1 MIGDTFTVLRKE
13 WLEFRDQLLRLRRG
27 GLSAVVIVLLLG
39 VVTPLQ
45 VGPEWL
51 GSWVVMFYFPTLASS
66 MASAL
71 IVDAIAGER
80 ERQTLESLLA
90 TRLSDAS
97 ILVGKML
104 AALSYGCAF
113 VAVNAIVATV
123 TLNIAFPQQ
132 APLFFD
138 ARFGG
143 LLTSLTFAACL
154 AQTGIGVF
162 ISLRSQTVRQAQQ
175 TFGVIMLVL
184 LLAPAIVFQLLPDSQ
199 RASIVFTVRAWG
211 QERIALTAA
220 AVLGSIGVLA
230 AITAW
235 GRFRRGKLA
244 LE

>member
-1 MIGDTFTVLRKE
+1 MIADTVTILHKE

-27 GLSAVVIVLLLG
+27 GLSAVVIVVLLG
-39 VVTPLQ
+39 IVTPLQ
-45 VGPEWL
+45 FGPEWL
-51 GSWVVMFYFPTLASS
+51 SSWVVMFYFPTLASS

-90 TRLSDAS
+90 SRLSDAS
-97 ILVGKML
+97 ILFGKML

-113 VAVNAIVATV
+113 VAVNAIVGTL
-123 TLNIAFPQQ
+123 TLNIANPQL
-132 APLFFD
+132 APLFFN

-143 LLTSLTFAACL
+143 MLALLTFAACL
-154 AQTGIGVF
+154 AQSGIGVF
-162 ISLRSQTVRQAQQ
+162 ISLRATTVRQAQQ

-184 LLAPAIVFQLLPDSQ
+184 FLGPTLLFQFLPDAQ
-199 RASIVFTVRAWG
+199 RTSIVFAVRGWG
-211 QERIALTAA
+211 MERIALTAA
-220 AVLGSIGVLA
+220 AVLGTIGVVASVL
-230 AITAW
+230 AW

>member
-1 MIGDTFTVLRKE
+1 VIRDTLTILGKE

-45 VGPEWL
+45 FGPDWL
-51 GSWVVMFYFPTLASS
+51 SSWVVMFYFPTLASS

-90 TRLSDAS
+90 TRLPDSA
-97 ILVGKML
+97 ILFGKML

-113 VAVNAIVATV
+113 VAVNALVACL
-123 TLNIAFPQQ
+123 TLNIANPSQV
-132 APLFFD
+132 PLLFD
-138 ARFGG
+138 PRFGG
-143 LLTSLTFAACL
+143 LLAILTFAACL

-162 ISLRSQTVRQAQQ
+162 ISLRSTTVRQAQQ
-175 TFGVIMLVL
+175 TFGVIMLVIF
-184 LLAPAIVFQLLPDSQ
+184 LAPALIFQVLPPERRYAIVT
-199 RASIVFTVRAWG
+199 TVRGWG
-211 QERIALTAA
+211 MERIALTAA
-220 AVLGSIGVLA
+220 AALGSIGVA
-230 AITAW
+230 AAMLAW

-244 LE
+244 LD

>member
-1 MIGDTFTVLRKE
+1 MIVDTLTILRKE

-27 GLSAVVIVLLLG
+27 GLSAVVIVILLG
-39 VVTPLQ
+39 IVTPLQ
-45 VGPEWL
+45 FGPEWL
-51 GSWVVMFYFPTLASS
+51 QSWVVMFYFPTLASS

-71 IVDAIAGER
+71 IVDAVAGER

-90 TRLSDAS
+90 SRLPDAS
-97 ILVGKML
+97 ILYGKML

-113 VAVNAIVATV
+113 VAVNAIVATL
-123 TLNIAFPQQ
+123 TLNIAHPEL
-132 APLFFD
+132 APLLFD

-143 LLTSLTFAACL
+143 MLALLTVAACL

-162 ISLRSQTVRQAQQ
+162 ISLRATTVRQAQQ

-184 LLAPAIVFQLLPDSQ
+184 FLGPTLLFQFLPDSQ
-199 RASIVFTVRAWG
+199 RTSIVFTVRGWG
-211 QERIALTAA
+211 MERIALTAA
-220 AVLGSIGVLA
+220 AVLGTIGVVASVL
-230 AITAW
+230 AW

>member
-1 MIGDTFTVLRKE
+1 MIGDTLTILHKE
-13 WLEFRDQLLRLRRG
+13 WLEFRDQLLRLKRG

-39 VVTPLQ
+39 VITPLQ
-45 VGPEWL
+45 FGPGWL
-51 GSWVVMFYFPTLASS
+51 KSSVVMFYFPTLASS

-80 ERQTLESLLA
+80 ERLTLESLLA
-90 TRLSDAS
+90 TRLPDSA
-97 ILVGKML
+97 ILFGKML

-113 VAVNAIVATV
+113 VAVNTIAATI
-123 TLNIAFPQQ
+123 TLNVAYMQH

-143 LLTSLTFAACL
+143 LLAMLTLAACL

-162 ISLRSQTVRQAQQ
+162 ISLRATTVRQAQQ

-184 LLAPAIVFQLLPDSQ
+184 FLAPALAFQFLPVDRRAAIVE
-199 RASIVFTVRAWG
+199 TVRGWG
-211 QERIALTAA
+211 QERIAMTAA
-220 AVLGSIGVLA
+220 AALGSIGVIA
-230 AITAW
+230 ALFAW

-244 LE
+244 LD

>member
-1 MIGDTFTVLRKE
+1 MIRDTLTILRKE

-45 VGPEWL
+45 FGPDWL
-51 GSWVVMFYFPTLASS
+51 ESWVVMFYFPTLASS

-90 TRLSDAS
+90 TRLPDGA
-97 ILVGKML
+97 ILFGKMF

-113 VAVNAIVATV
+113 VAVNAIVATL
-123 TLNIAFPQQ
+123 TLNIAYREH
-132 APLFFD
+132 APLYFD

-143 LLTSLTFAACL
+143 LLALLTVAACL

-162 ISLRSQTVRQAQQ
+162 ISLRATTVRQAQQ
-175 TFGVIMLVL
+175 TFGVIMLVIF
-184 LLAPAIVFQLLPDSQ
+184 LAPALLFQVLPDEQ
-199 RASIVFTVRAWG
+199 RTSIVFTVRGWG
-211 QERIALTAA
+211 TERIAFTAA
-220 AVLGSIGVLA
+220 LVLGTIGVVAAGLA
-230 AITAW
+230 WA
-235 GRFRRGKLA
+235 RFRRGKLA

>member
-1 MIGDTFTVLRKE
+1 MIDTVTILHKE

-45 VGPEWL
+45 FGPGWL
-51 GSWVVMFYFPTLASS
+51 QSSIVMFYFPTLASS

-80 ERQTLESLLA
+80 ERLTLESLLA

-97 ILVGKML
+97 ILFGKMF

-113 VAVNAIVATV
+113 VAVNAIAATV
-123 TLNIAFPQQ
+123 TLNIAYFAQ
-132 APLFFD
+132 APLFFE

-143 LLTSLTFAACL
+143 LLAVLTLAACL

-162 ISLRSQTVRQAQQ
+162 ISLRATTVRQAQQ
-175 TFGVIMLVL
+175 TFGVIMLVIF
-184 LLAPAIVFQLLPDSQ
+184 LAPALVFQMLPPDR
-199 RASIVFTVRAWG
+199 RATIIATVRDWG
-211 QERIALTAA
+211 QERIAVTAA
-220 AVLGSIGVLA
+220 AALGTIGIGA
-230 AITAW
+230 ALLAW

-244 LE
+244 LD

>member
-1 MIGDTFTVLRKE
+1 VIRDTFTILRKE
-13 WLEFRDQLLRLRRG
+13 WLEFRDQLLRIRRG
-27 GLSAVVIVLLLG
+27 GFSAIVIVLLLG
-39 VVTPLQ
+39 IVTPLQ
-45 VGPEWL
+45 FGPEWL
-51 GSWVVMFYFPTLASS
+51 NSWVVMFYFPTLASS

-90 TRLSDAS
+90 TRLPDAA
-97 ILVGKML
+97 ILFGKML

-113 VAVNAIVATV
+113 VAVNAIAATL

-132 APLFFD
+132 APLFFQP
-138 ARFGG
+138 RFGT
-143 LLTSLTFAACL
+143 LLTLLTVAACL

-162 ISLRSQTVRQAQQ
+162 ISLRATTVRQAQQ

-184 LLAPAIVFQLLPDSQ
+184 FLAPTIAFQFLPDDK
-199 RASIVFTVRAWG
+199 RASIVFTVRGWG

-230 AITAW
+230 ALSAW

>member
-1 MIGDTFTVLRKE
+1 MITDTFTILRKE

-39 VVTPLQ
+39 VITPLQ
-45 VGPEWL
+45 FGPEWL
-51 GSWVVMFYFPTLASS
+51 ESWVVMFYFPTLASS

-90 TRLSDAS
+90 SRLPDSA
-97 ILVGKML
+97 ILFGKML

-113 VAVNAIVATV
+113 VAVNALVAIL
-123 TLNIAFPQQ
+123 TLNIAYIDQ
-132 APLFFD
+132 APVFFKP
-138 ARFGG
+138 RFGG
-143 LLTSLTFAACL
+143 LLAILTIAACL

-162 ISLRSQTVRQAQQ
+162 ISLRATTVRQAQQ

-184 LLAPAIVFQLLPDSQ
+184 FLAPAILFQLLPDTTRFNIITQ
-199 RASIVFTVRAWG
+199 VRAWG
-211 QERIALTAA
+211 IERIALTAS
-220 AVLGSIGVLA
+220 AVLGTIGLLA
-230 AITAW
+230 ASLAW
-235 GRFRRGKLA
+235 SRFRRGKLA

>member
-1 MIGDTFTVLRKE
+1 MIVDTFTILRKE

-45 VGPEWL
+45 FGPEWL
-51 GSWVVMFYFPTLASS
+51 QSWVVMFYFPTLASS

-90 TRLSDAS
+90 TRLPDSA
-97 ILVGKML
+97 ILFGKML
-104 AALSYGCAF
+104 ASLSYGCAF
-113 VAVNAIVATV
+113 VAVNALVACL
-123 TLNIAFPQQ
+123 TLNIAYWDQ
-132 APLFFD
+132 APLLFER
-138 ARFGG
+138 RFGALLA
-143 LLTSLTFAACL
+143 LLTAAACL

-162 ISLRSQTVRQAQQ
+162 ISLWATTVRQAQQ

-184 LLAPAIVFQLLPDSQ
+184 FLAPALIFQILPADQRLTIVSH
-199 RASIVFTVRAWG
+199 VRGWG
-211 QERIALTAA
+211 MERVALTAA
-220 AVLGSIGVLA
+220 LVLGTIGITA
-230 AITAW
+230 AMLAW

-244 LE
+244 LD

>member
-1 MIGDTFTVLRKE
+1 MIRDTFTILRKE

-45 VGPEWL
+45 FGPEWL
-51 GSWVVMFYFPTLASS
+51 ESWVVMFYFPTLASS

-90 TRLSDAS
+90 SRLPDSA
-97 ILVGKML
+97 ILFGKMF

-113 VAVNAIVATV
+113 VAVNAIAGCL
-123 TLNIAFPQQ
+123 TLNIAHMDQS
-132 APLFFD
+132 PLFFTP
-138 ARFGG
+138 RFGG
-143 LLTSLTFAACL
+143 MLAVLTVAACL

-162 ISLRSQTVRQAQQ
+162 ISLWATTVRQAQQ

-184 LLAPAIVFQLLPDSQ
+184 FLAPALLFQLLPSQ
-199 RASIVFTVRAWG
+199 QRYTIVTQVRAWG
-211 QERIALTAA
+211 MERIALTAA
-220 AVLGSIGVLA
+220 AVLGSIGLLA
-230 AITAW
+230 AMLAW
-235 GRFRRGKLA
+235 SRFRRGKLA